1 MQIEANKTQEALLV
15 KVLTP
20 RLDAREAVDFKTKM
34 AEYVSSGQHTIV
46 LNLVEVRF
54 IDSSGLGAIVSVL
67 KLLGRQGDLVL
78 CGVTEPVMSLFKLT
92 RMDRVFQIF
101 ANESDALT
109 ALA

>member
-1 MQIEANKTQEALLV
+1 MQLEVTHTPTILVV
-15 KVLTP
+15 KVVAP
-20 RLDAREAVDFKTKM
+20 RLDAREAVTFKAQM
-34 AEYVSSGQHTIV
+34 ADWIGRGPQTIL
-46 LNLVEVRF
+46 LNLAEVRF

-78 CGVTEPVMSLFKLT
+78 CGVTEPVLSLFKLT

-101 ANESDALT
+101 SQESEALT

>member
-1 MQIEANKTQEALLV
+1 QAEAKKTQETLV
-15 KVLTP
+15 VKILTP
-20 RLDAREAVDFKTKM
+20 RLDAREAVDFKTTM

-46 LNLVEVRF
+46 LNLAEARF

-67 KLLGRQGDLVL
+67 KLLGRHGGLVL
-78 CGVTEPVMSLFKLT
+78 CGAVEPVMSLFKVH
-92 RMDRVFQIF
+92 RMDRVFQII